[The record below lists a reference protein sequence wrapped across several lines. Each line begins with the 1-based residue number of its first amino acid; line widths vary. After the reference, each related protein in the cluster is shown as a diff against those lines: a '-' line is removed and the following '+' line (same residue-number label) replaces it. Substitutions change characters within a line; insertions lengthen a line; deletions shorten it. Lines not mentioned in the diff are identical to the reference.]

1 MHFKISIL
9 VVLQCKIY
17 YFMLY
22 DSLYFSN
29 LFFIGLN
36 MALNII
42 IIFLKKYIKLNIFK
56 ICVYESKMTIKMN
69 GWSRTH
75 WHLLPVFDCNLWTM
89 SSLWSIY
96 TCVAPTLVRCSYLWY
111 LNYLSCYAKVHEGIY
126 RIESMLQQ
134 KQNLVQSFDWMKKTR
149 NLKTLSIY

>member
-1 MHFKISIL
+1 
-9 VVLQCKIY
+9 
-17 YFMLY
+17 MLY

-69 GWSRTH
+69 GWSITH
-75 WHLLPVFDCNLWTM
+75 WHLLPVLDCNLWTM
-89 SSLWSIY
+89 SSL
-96 TCVAPTLVRCSYLWY
+96 
-111 LNYLSCYAKVHEGIY
+111 
-126 RIESMLQQ
+126 
-134 KQNLVQSFDWMKKTR
+134 
-149 NLKTLSIY
+149 